1 MKRKSPQK
9 YDETFK
15 RVAVSQVV
23 DQGQPA
29 AVVERDLR
37 ISQGSIYNWRKALEK
52 DAQSP
57 FPGKGHQQP
66 NEAEI
71 SQLLKEN
78 RRLRRE
84 CDILKKVLSYLV

>member
-15 RVAVSQVV
+15 R
-23 DQGQPA
+23 A
-29 AVVERDLR
+29 AVVEQDLG

-57 FPGKGHQQP
+57 FPGKGHQRP

-78 RRLRRE
+78 RRLQRE
-84 CDILKKVLSYLV
+84 CDILKKAVAIFSDRP

>member
-1 MKRKSPQK
+1 
-9 YDETFK
+9 
-15 RVAVSQVV
+15 VSQVV

-29 AVVERDLR
+29 AEVEQDLG

-52 DAQSP
+52 DGQSP
-57 FPGKGHQQP
+57 FPGKGHQRP

-78 RRLRRE
+78 RRLQRE
-84 CDILKKVLSYLV
+84 CDILKKAVAIFSDRP